1 MPVSHSALSTCK
13 APRSGPNTEAISAV
27 SIILEQKVE
36 GSFHPILSFWFPT
49 SMFIYEYITSCYDCQ
64 LPYQSTARKDRDFIN
79 VYFGFYFLSFKKN
92 FLMWDILKVFID
104 FVTVLVLFYA
114 LAFWP

>member
-27 SIILEQKVE
+27 SIILEQRVE
-36 GSFHPILSFWFPT
+36 GSFHPTLSFWFPT

-64 LPYQSTARKDRDFIN
+64 LPYQSTSGKDRDFIN
-79 VYFGFYFLSFKKN
+79 VYFGFYFPSLSFLKKIL
-92 FLMWDILKVFID
+92 FLLYFTLWLPFPSPMHESEK
-104 FVTVLVLFYA
+104 
-114 LAFWP
+114 